1 MKINKEVLVEIS
13 TSPLVAEK
21 SNEPKKK
28 KKKHSLM
35 ITASVGR
42 G

>member
-13 TSPLVAEK
+13 TSLLVAEK
-21 SNEPKKK
+21 SNEPKK